1 MIFNKTNNKIY
12 NNKILNNKL
21 IIEER
26 NILEQ
31 IINKIL

>member
-12 NNKILNNKL
+12 NNKILSNKL
-21 IIEER
+21 IIEGE

>member
-12 NNKILNNKL
+12 NNKIFSNKL
-21 IIEER
+21 IIEEG

>member
-12 NNKILNNKL
+12 NNKILNKKL